1 MTDRDKHFN
10 SAEFQDILKKYE
22 DSQRLHK
29 NVYLESDELTDIA
42 EFYYKNGNNS
52 RAVEVLDYAIALHPG
67 ASLPLVF
74 RARTALLDENN
85 AEKAKFYARQIT
97 DQLDLD
103 CIYLKAEIMIS
114 EGKEDDADNFL
125 HECMQKIDED
135 DVPDYVLDVSTLYM
149 DYNLTDKASEW
160 LDMSDEPELADY
172 RELKGRIAFGEGK
185 YEESERIFESL
196 LDEDPYSTN
205 LWNNLA
211 STQYMRN
218 HINDSIT
225 SSEFSIAI
233 DPNDDEAILN
243 KANGLYCLCNF
254 EEALAYYRR
263 FISLCPN
270 EPTGYMFAGNA
281 LLNLSRFEEAEEEYR
296 VALSKTGNDT
306 RNLPD
311 IYQNLAFTLSQMNRE
326 VEAVDYIDK
335 AEALP
340 ECNKANINV
349 VRGHIMLEHGHIKNA
364 LNSFMSALND
374 SNFSKDIFYRV
385 AVSTY
390 DCGYSGVAY
399 KMFKAYIE
407 MNKGKNGEGL
417 AYLASCCK
425 RINRREEYLATLKKA
440 CNENPDET
448 RIVFSESFPKGI
460 PPEKYYEYET
470 EGCNDNQ

>member
-114 EGKEDDADNFL
+114 EGKEDNADKYL
-125 HECMQKIDED
+125 HECMPKIDED

-218 HINDSIT
+218 H
-225 SSEFSIAI
+225 
-233 DPNDDEAILN
+233 
-243 KANGLYCLCNF
+243 
-254 EEALAYYRR
+254 
-263 FISLCPN
+263 
-270 EPTGYMFAGNA
+270 
-281 LLNLSRFEEAEEEYR
+281 
-296 VALSKTGNDT
+296 
-306 RNLPD
+306 
-311 IYQNLAFTLSQMNRE
+311 
-326 VEAVDYIDK
+326 
-335 AEALP
+335 
-340 ECNKANINV
+340 
-349 VRGHIMLEHGHIKNA
+349 
-364 LNSFMSALND
+364 
-374 SNFSKDIFYRV
+374 
-385 AVSTY
+385 
-390 DCGYSGVAY
+390 
-399 KMFKAYIE
+399 
-407 MNKGKNGEGL
+407 
-417 AYLASCCK
+417 K
-425 RINRREEYLATLKKA
+425 RL
-440 CNENPDET
+440 
-448 RIVFSESFPKGI
+448 
-460 PPEKYYEYET
+460 
-470 EGCNDNQ
+470 DNQQ